1 MKILMKTMA
10 AGANGNLFPGKKY
23 EVDDVFG
30 KDLVDGRYAEE
41 LDGAG
46 VPVPR
51 AYDILPEAVEIIE
64 SEVKEKETTEEPVV
78 FSSIEK
84 ANENVKL
91 REPRPKKD

>member
-1 MKILMKTMA
+1 MA

-41 LDGAG
+41 LDDAG
-46 VPVPR
+46 TPVAR
-51 AYDILPEAVEIIE
+51 EFVSQAEAVEILDSIE
-64 SEVKEKETTEEPVV
+64 VPKAIEPESVV

-84 ANENVKL
+84 ADENVKL
-91 REPRPKKD
+91 KEPRPKKD